1 MKDYGTVKSTIRP
14 EEIKIDEFS
23 VWVASDIKQVKETA
37 GEDTEFTGFEYGLVQ
52 YTKDEYIKMQS
63 VQITELQQAIA
74 DLYENVG

>member
-37 GEDTEFTGFEYGLVQ
+37 GEDTEFTGFEYELVQ

>member
-23 VWVASDIKQVKETA
+23 VWVASDIKQVKETT
-37 GEDTEFTGFEYGLVQ
+37 GEDTEFTGFEYKLIQ

-63 VQITELQQAIA
+63 VQITDLQLALADVYEL
-74 DLYENVG
+74 VG

>member
-23 VWVASDIKQVKETA
+23 VWVASDIKEVKETT
-37 GEDTEFTGFEYGLVQ
+37 GEDTEFTGFEYKLIQ

-63 VQITELQQAIA
+63 VQITDLQLALADVYEL
-74 DLYENVG
+74 VG